1 MKVVKI
7 GWILFMAGI
16 LQNDMT
22 LRSDIYLGGQT
33 LLGYTKEMLCGDF
46 QIIQ

>member
-1 MKVVKI
+1 
-7 GWILFMAGI
+7 MAGI

-33 LLGYTKEMLCGDF
+33 LLGHTKEMLCGDF